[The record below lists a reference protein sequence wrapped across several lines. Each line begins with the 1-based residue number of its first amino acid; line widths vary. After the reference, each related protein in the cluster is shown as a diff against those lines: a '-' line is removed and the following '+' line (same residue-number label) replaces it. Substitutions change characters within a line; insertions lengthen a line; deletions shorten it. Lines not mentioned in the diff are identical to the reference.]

1 MNKRDW
7 IILRL
12 LMAGSGTRAAL
23 NPDYPRAILYMLK
36 KHGAKNLSKAIDQL
50 HTGDQP

>member
-12 LMAGSGTRAAL
+12 LAAGARTPAAL
-23 NPDYPRAILYMLK
+23 NPDYPRAVLYMLK
-36 KHGAKNLSKAIDQL
+36 KHGAKNLDQAIQQL
-50 HTGDQP
+50 RP

>member
-12 LMAGSGTRAAL
+12 LMAGARTPAMSK
-23 NPDYPRAILYMLK
+23 PDYQKALVYMIK
-36 KHGAKNLSKAIDQL
+36 KHGAKTLSQAIDQL
-50 HTGDQP
+50 HS

>member
-12 LMAGSGTRAAL
+12 LAAGAGTRAAL
-23 NPDYPRAILYMLK
+23 NPDYPRAVLYMLK
-36 KHGAKNLSKAIDQL
+36 KHGAKNLDKAIQQL
-50 HTGDQP
+50 RP